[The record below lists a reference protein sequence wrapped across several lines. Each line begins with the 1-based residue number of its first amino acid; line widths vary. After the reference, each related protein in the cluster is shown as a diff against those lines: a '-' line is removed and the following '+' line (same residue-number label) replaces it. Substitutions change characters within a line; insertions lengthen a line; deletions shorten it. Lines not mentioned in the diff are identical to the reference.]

1 MIEFDTSE
9 GRFVLKV
16 LDSLSNVDYF
26 KPLDEIGARF
36 IARVRL
42 GFRTSTDPYG
52 NEWDQLKVREG
63 QPLRDTGRLEKSFVH
78 LANLNGQLRIGS
90 NLIYASTHNEGR
102 GPIPKRQII
111 PGDELPQAW
120 EEEAVQ
126 VIDSYLQEIAD
137 SAAR

>member
-1 MIEFDTSE
+1 MIGFDTRDSKVVINVLE
-9 GRFVLKV
+9 GLG
-16 LDSLSNVDYF
+16 DVDF
-26 KPLDEIGARF
+26 FPALDEIGARF

-52 NEWDQLKVREG
+52 NAWEPLKVRAG
-63 QPLRDTGRLEKSFVH
+63 QPLRNTGRLEKSFVH
-78 LANLNGQLRIGS
+78 SATNDFARIGS